1 MENNNPNEQE
11 QESAVFN
18 MALDTL
24 KRLGEILREIKG
36 LNYKIEYNIHQIQQI
51 KVGLVKQFFIQ
62 ASPLLPE
69 KKVKEYQKEVLDLI
83 VPLIAI
89 TKRNKAGII
98 GYKQRYNQALD
109 IRCNEILIE
118 LQLILQNEKY
128 FMPSAE
134 EEGDF

>member
-1 MENNNPNEQE
+1 MVEDNPNDEKD
-11 QESAVFN
+11 SAVFN

-24 KRLGEILREIKG
+24 KRLGDILREIKG
-36 LNYKIEYNIHQIQQI
+36 LVYKIEYDIHQIQQI
-51 KVGLVKQFFIQ
+51 KVGLVKQFFVQ

-69 KKVKEYQKEVLDLI
+69 KEVNKYQKEVLGLV
-83 VPLIAI
+83 VPQIAI
-89 TKRNKAGII
+89 IEKYKAGII
-98 GYKQRYNQALD
+98 GYKQRYNQTLD

-134 EEGDF
+134 DEGDF